1 MLCPSL
7 SYLCFS
13 CLLNNQEIESYR
25 KENSSYEK
33 NTYSFCCLRACSAIG
48 KKSDKKENQTTL
60 KNDKNTER
68 VSLCKGQASGD
79 EHHNLSKQK
88 DNDEF
93 DSDVAKEKSQI
104 TSSLIHRILHEVF
117 LNNTV

>member
-1 MLCPSL
+1 MKKILLFVSL
-7 SYLCFS
+7 
-13 CLLNNQEIESYR
+13 
-25 KENSSYEK
+25 
-33 NTYSFCCLRACSAIG
+33 LRACSAIG
-48 KKSDKKENQTTL
+48 KKSDKKEIQTTL

-88 DNDEF
+88 DSDEF

-117 LNNTV
+117 LNNTI

>member
-1 MLCPSL
+1 MKKILLFVSL
-7 SYLCFS
+7 
-13 CLLNNQEIESYR
+13 
-25 KENSSYEK
+25 
-33 NTYSFCCLRACSAIG
+33 LRACSAIG
-48 KKSDKKENQTTL
+48 K

-88 DNDEF
+88 DSDEF
-93 DSDVAKEKSQI
+93 DSDVAKVKSQI

-117 LNNTV
+117 LNNTI